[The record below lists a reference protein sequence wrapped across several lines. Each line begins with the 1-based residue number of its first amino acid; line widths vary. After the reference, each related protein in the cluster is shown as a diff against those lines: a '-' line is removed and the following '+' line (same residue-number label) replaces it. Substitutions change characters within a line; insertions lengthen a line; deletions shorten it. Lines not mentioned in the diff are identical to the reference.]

1 MKSNPLTRSVL
12 AAAVLAVLAL
22 PVTAGAVN
30 PWPEGLK
37 ESAQAYIVAQQTEQD
52 AIRESSLGELK
63 GVIPMQAFDRESHN
77 CHEVAGQ
84 SYRIYGKPRYA
95 GKRPEG
101 GHYVR
106 VVFKV
111 FYRQADRVRDL
122 MDQEWQQGSNSGIKI
137 TFELVDGAWEAT
149 ATKELLTMD
158 R

>member
-1 MKSNPLTRSVL
+1 MKLSSFMKIFL
-12 AAAVLAVLAL
+12 AAAILAGLLWQPEVHA
-22 PVTAGAVN
+22 AN

-37 ESAQAYIVAQQTEQD
+37 ESAQAYIVAQQAGQD
-52 AIRESSLGELK
+52 AIRESTLGELK

-84 SYRIYGKPRYA
+84 SYRVYGKPRYA

-122 MDQEWQQGSNSGIKI
+122 MDQEWQQGSDSGIKI
-137 TFELVDGAWEAT
+137 TFEMVNGVWEAT

>member
-1 MKSNPLTRSVL
+1 MKLSSFMKIFL
-12 AAAVLAVLAL
+12 AAAILAGLLWQPEVHA
-22 PVTAGAVN
+22 AN

-52 AIRESSLGELK
+52 AIRESTLGELK

-101 GHYVR
+101 GQYVR
-106 VVFKV
+106 VAFKV
-111 FYRQADRVRDL
+111 FYRQADRVREHAEVHL
-122 MDQEWQQGSNSGIKI
+122 REFCVNQLRTAEQSRAFNA
-137 TFELVDGAWEAT
+137 TGAPPVCQ
-149 ATKELLTMD
+149 
-158 R
+158 